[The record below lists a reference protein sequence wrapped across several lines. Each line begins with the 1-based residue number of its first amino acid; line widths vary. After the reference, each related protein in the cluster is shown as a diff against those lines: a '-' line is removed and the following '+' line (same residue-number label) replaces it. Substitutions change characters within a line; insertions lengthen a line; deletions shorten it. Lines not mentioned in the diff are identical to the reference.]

1 MEMGPSVMASAFT
14 TLSTALMMLAA
25 ENLFIYKFAVML
37 IMVVVHSSIGSFIIF
52 LVLCECFGPSES
64 TVTYRIK
71 DKLCSLCKRDNN

>member
-37 IMVVVHSSIGSFIIF
+37 ILVVVHSSIGSFIIF
-52 LVLCECFGPSES
+52 LVLCDCLGPSES
-64 TVTYRIK
+64 TPRSYIASK
-71 DKLCSLCKRDNN
+71 INCGQCADK